1 MPASTPAS
9 LDPERLATLRRIRSL
24 SRLLDNSIRLP
35 FINYRIGWDVIIGL
49 VPGVGDLVGTA
60 LSTYIIVEAAR
71 LGATRGVLARMVFNV
86 MVETV
91 VGSIPIL
98 GDVFDAI
105 WKANV
110 RNMRLLERSLGG
122 SAGFRAS

>member
-1 MPASTPAS
+1 MPASAPAS